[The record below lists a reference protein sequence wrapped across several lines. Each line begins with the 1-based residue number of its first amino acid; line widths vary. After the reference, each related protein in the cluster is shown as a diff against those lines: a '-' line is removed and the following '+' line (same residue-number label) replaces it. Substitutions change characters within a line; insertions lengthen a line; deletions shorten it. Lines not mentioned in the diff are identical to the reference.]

1 MPPLSLCAWL
11 GPPETGFAN
20 TLRNYFAIHHHR
32 PFLATHH
39 PMTVHATHHP
49 MTVHATHPITIYDT
63 CHVLASEGV
72 WRDAFHCRDRAD
84 HKGRS
89 RKDSEQCKTGQAH
102 DSQVGTEERDCFFG
116 TRGKTTVYGVG
127 LQNL

>member
-32 PFLATHH
+32 PFL
-39 PMTVHATHHP
+39 ATHHP

-89 RKDSEQCKTGQAH
+89 RKDSEQSKTGQVH
-102 DSQVGTEERDCFFG
+102 DSQVGTEERDCFSG
-116 TRGKTTVYGVG
+116 TRGKTTVNGVG